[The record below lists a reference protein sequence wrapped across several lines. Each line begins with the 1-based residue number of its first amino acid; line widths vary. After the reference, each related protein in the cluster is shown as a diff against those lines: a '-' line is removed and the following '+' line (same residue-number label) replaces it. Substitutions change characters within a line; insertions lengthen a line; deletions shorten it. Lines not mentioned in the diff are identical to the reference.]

1 MNYVT
6 KIESVN
12 CSSCIFND
20 PLRDGDQCRHATGL
34 IYEKNSFC
42 SHGRWLFEIPGE
54 PYMANV
60 MPQKLVD
67 IYVLLRTKDRM
78 DREKERNDGQSSDE
92 S

>member
-34 IYEKNSFC
+34 IYERNSFC
-42 SHGRWLFEIPGE
+42 SNGRWLFEIPGE
-54 PYMANV
+54 PYMSNV
-60 MPQKLVD
+60 FPQGLD
-67 IYVLLRTKDRM
+67 EIYSLLRVKDRM
-78 DREKERNDGQSSDE
+78 DKEKENKDGQSIYTT
-92 S
+92 

>member
-6 KIESVN
+6 KLADVN
-12 CSSCIFND
+12 CKSCIWND
-20 PLRDGDQCRHATGL
+20 PCRDGDQCRHATGL
-34 IYEKNSFC
+34 IYEPTSYC
-42 SHGRWLFEIPGE
+42 SNGNWLFEIPGE

-78 DREKERNDGQSSDE
+78 DREAEERKEGGNVD
-92 S
+92 

>member
-54 PYMANV
+54 PYMSNV
-60 MPQKLVD
+60 YPQELTE
-67 IYVLLRTKDRM
+67 IYSLLRVKDRM
-78 DREKERNDGQSSDE
+78 DREKERNDGQSVHE
-92 S
+92 T

>member
-6 KIESVN
+6 KIEEAT
-12 CSSCIFND
+12 CLHCIWND

-60 MPQKLVD
+60 VPQGLEE
-67 IYVLLRTKDRM
+67 IYSLLRVKDRM
-78 DREKERNDGQSSDE
+78 DREKERNDGQQSDE